1 MSVDPLRLLF
11 ASVHGY
17 VDPSN
22 GAATATRSL
31 MELLAARGHD
41 CRVLSTGVLDYAR
54 ETSLGEV
61 LAGLGVPVRRARAVW
76 AGGGAEVL
84 DLTPGACGSR

>member
-31 MELLAARGHD
+31 MEMLAARGHD
-41 CRVLSTGVLDYAR
+41 CRVLSTGVLDYAG
-54 ETSLGEV
+54 ETPLGEV
-61 LAGLGVPVRRARAVW
+61 LDVVIPWVRQQIAY
-76 AGGGAEVL
+76 GNI
-84 DLTPGACGSR
+84 